1 MSNTTNE
8 FDTPETIKSLEA
20 KTNAEILSEL
30 SALELEEKALDLEI
44 KRETVAKIRSQR
56 NAKLEEARSKILATM
71 QFLMQRKMN
80 QANCNHRKGG
90 IGAEAVMRGQG
101 SDAMYAVIKHKLPS
115 GKYFVLCQRCG
126 AEWHPPVAIL
136 GEVGTPGWAEAINWP
151 TDNSPSG
158 SSTFLFERIGA

>member
-1 MSNTTNE
+1 MSNSSTE
-8 FDTPETIKSLEA
+8 FDAVEFQNSLA
-20 KTNAEILSEL
+20 PKTNADVLAEL

-56 NAKLEEARSKILATM
+56 AAKQEEARAKIIATL
-71 QFLMQRKMN
+71 QFLKQREMN
-80 QANCNHRKGG
+80 QLNCNHRKGG

-101 SDAMYAVIKHKLPS
+101 SDAMYAVIKHKLPH

-126 AEWHPPVAIL
+126 KEWHPPVPIL
-136 GEVGTPGWAEAINWP
+136 GEKGTPGYNDAVNWP

-158 SSTFLFERIGA
+158 SSTFLYERTGA